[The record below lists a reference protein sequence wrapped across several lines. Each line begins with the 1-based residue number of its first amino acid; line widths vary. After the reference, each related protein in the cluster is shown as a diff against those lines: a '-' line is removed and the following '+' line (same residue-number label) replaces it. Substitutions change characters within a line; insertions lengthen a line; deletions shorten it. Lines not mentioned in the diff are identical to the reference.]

1 MNSRPRTDPGAVT
14 RVHLPLALREEAG
27 GVSSL
32 EVVCASVG
40 EAIDAVCAEHPTLRR
55 HILDESGAPRP
66 HVNVFV
72 NDTDARTREG
82 LATTVTSGDV
92 IHIVPSIAGG

>member
-1 MNSRPRTDPGAVT
+1 MTKPSTTGRGART

-27 GVSSL
+27 GLAVVD
-32 EVVCASVG
+32 VVCASV
-40 EAIDAVCAEHPTLRR
+40 ADALDAVCAAHPTLRR
-55 HILDESGAPRP
+55 HILDERGSPRP

-72 NDTDARTREG
+72 NDSDARMREG
-82 LATTVTSGDV
+82 LATAVRDGDV